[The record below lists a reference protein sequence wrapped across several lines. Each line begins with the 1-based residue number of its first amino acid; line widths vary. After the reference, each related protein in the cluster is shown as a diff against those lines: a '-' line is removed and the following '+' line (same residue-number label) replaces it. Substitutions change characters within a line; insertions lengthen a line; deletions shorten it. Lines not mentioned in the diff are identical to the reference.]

1 MIQTDGKQTIANR
14 DAFKRVLRAD
24 QQHRKRLEREDR
36 DWLALIEDDLMRLDR
51 AERERVYAACR
62 EHTTSTFE
70 WLACLDG
77 AAS

>member
-1 MIQTDGKQTIANR
+1 MIQTDGKPTIANAPPPR
-14 DAFKRVLRAD
+14 TTFVG
-24 QQHRKRLEREDR
+24 EDR
-36 DWLALIEDDLMRLDR
+36 DWLALIEDDLMQLDR

-77 AAS
+77 ATS